1 MKSKKKGKRS
11 NKKIKHNIVFN
22 TNDRE
27 KWEKILFYIEKTAN
41 REIQNQLP
49 ALRAVSRDPDL
60 MFYIDKMNDETNKL
74 YDSKLIK

>member
-1 MKSKKKGKRS
+1 MSAISTAVWQETCNICEKVHKLL
-11 NKKIKHNIVFN
+11 HNTIVQMQ
-22 TNDRE
+22 RARQ
-27 KWEKILFYIEKTAN
+27 LSAN

>member
-1 MKSKKKGKRS
+1 MSAMSTAVWQQTCHICDKVHKVV
-11 NKKIKHNIVFN
+11 HNTIVQMQ
-22 TNDRE
+22 RARQ
-27 KWEKILFYIEKTAN
+27 LSAN
-41 REIQNQLP
+41 REIQNHLP